1 MTKYGM
7 ATPSTSSTSTPSS
20 NLEPTISQN
29 NGGSGYGNN
38 DNSHIPH
45 MPITGHKLNGHNY
58 LQWSQ
63 SVTMFICG
71 KGRDDYITG
80 ISESPAKED
89 PAFKQWKTENSMV
102 MSWLIN
108 SMTNEIGEN
117 FLLYET
123 AREIWKAAKETYS
136 SSDNTAELFGIESNL
151 YDLRQGELTQLD
163 LFEKYQ
169 WKNQEDS
176 SMYKDILEQKR
187 IFRFLLGLNPYL
199 DEVRSRTLA
208 TKPLPSIREVFSEVR
223 REESRKRIMLG
234 SPNTENSAAEGS
246 ALFVKGNQ
254 NSFNDNKSRKNRPWC
269 EHCKRLGHL
278 KETCWKLFGKPLD
291 WKSRFSKDSRGNT
304 ATGSENTA
312 TSSDNFQNQQADQN
326 IFSREQMDLLQRLF
340 NSQLSQQQ
348 PVIGTGSV
356 AQKGTFL
363 TALNASKGLPKP
375 WIVDSGASDHMTGDR
390 ELFYNFVPNHSNSNV
405 KIADG
410 SLSKVEGTG
419 SITISP
425 NLTLHHVLLVPSLD
439 CSLLSVSKLTND
451 LKCVAKFSVNQ
462 CVFQDSDSGRMIGN
476 ADLHSGLY
484 LLKVESDSSKQFYS
498 ASKVCIPS
506 SSVKFPSS
514 NKDNDVFLW
523 HYRLGHPNFVYLEK
537 LLPSLFINKN
547 PQLFECEVCR
557 LSKQSRQIYPTHG
570 YKQSRPFSLIHSD
583 VWGPSR
589 VPNVTGARWFVS
601 FIDDHTRLTWV
612 FLMKEKSEVSQIFQN
627 FVKMIQNQFET
638 KIQIFRTDNGKEFF
652 NNVLNKFLLQE
663 GIVHQS
669 SCPETPQQNGVSERK
684 NRHILEV
691 ARSLLFTS
699 NVPKFFWGEAV
710 LTATYLINRLPSRVL
725 NFDTPCHV
733 LLKHFPH
740 TRLISHLPIKVFG
753 CTAFVQLTQIHRSK
767 LDPKSIKCLFVGYSP
782 TQKGY
787 KCYSPTTKRFYFSK
801 DVTFMETQSFYDK
814 NKKGAEFESC
824 CFWEMDD
831 KFFPSSY
838 CDITDDLLKSPR
850 NLELQSTKTPQ
861 IFPRNSDI
869 TTTSYPL
876 QTQSPIVY
884 TRNRKTQKQCGVPMQ
899 IEQHQESE
907 PSKTIRENFL
917 ETTIDNRPG
926 DNELPM
932 NSEETRGE
940 SELQPEME
948 DNNSAEKGENELQ
961 KNSILQTE
969 KKDDSELPIAIR
981 KGLRECRNRPIYPLC
996 KYISYDGLSPSFK
1009 AFSANILPV
1018 QVPNSIEEAMKI
1030 PEWVAA
1036 VNEEIRALEKNKTW
1050 EVTELP
1056 KGKHPVGCKWVFT
1069 VKYKADG
1076 SIERFKARL
1085 VAKGFTQSYGID
1097 YEETFAPVAKLN
1109 IIRILLSMAANLDW
1123 KLHQLDVKN
1132 AFLNGELEEEVYMNF
1147 PAGITNYAQK
1157 NLVCR
1162 LKKSLYGLKQSPRA
1176 WFERFSKVVKLSG
1189 FMQCQSD
1196 HTMFVKHSSGGN
1208 ITVLIVY
1215 VDDIILTGNCDEEIQ
1230 KLKCFLAKEFEI
1242 KDLGS
1247 LRYFLGMEI
1256 ARSKEGIMVSQRKY
1270 ILDLLKETG
1279 MTDCKPAETPM
1290 DYTVKLGQIEGSAP
1304 VDKGRYQRLV
1314 GKLIYLSHTRP
1325 DIGFPVSSV
1334 SQFMNKPTE
1343 EHMEAVFRILRYLKL
1358 TPGKGLFF
1366 KKNVSRKVEV
1376 FTDADWAG
1384 SITDR
1389 RSTSGYCTFV
1399 WGNLVTWRNKKQSVV
1414 SRSSAEAEFRAMAHG
1429 ICEGVWLKRVLA
1441 ELKMPIEGAMRLFC
1455 DNQSTI
1461 RIAKNPVHHDRTK
1474 HVEIDRHF
1482 IKEKIEEGSF
1492 DLSYMPTA
1500 SQTADILTKP
1510 LARTVFDE
1518 LCSKLGM
1525 IDIYHPA

>member
-7 ATPSTSSTSTPSS
+7 ATSSTSSTSTPSS
-20 NLEPTISQN
+20 NLEPTISHN

-63 SVTMFICG
+63 SVSMFICG

-89 PAFKQWKTENSMV
+89 PAFKQWKTENNMV

-123 AREIWKAAKETYS
+123 AREIWKVAKETYS

-151 YDLRQGELTQLD
+151 YDLRQGELTVTQYFNNLTRHWQQLD

-187 IFRFLLGLNPYL
+187 IFRFLVWLNPYL
-199 DEVRSRTLA
+199 DEVRGRTLA
-208 TKPLPSIREVFSEVR
+208 TKPFPSIREVFSEVR

-234 SPNTENSAAEGS
+234 SPNTENSVAEGS

-278 KETCWKLFGKPLD
+278 KETCWKLFGKPPD
-291 WKSRFSKDSRGNT
+291 WKSRFSKDSRENT
-304 ATGSENTA
+304 ATGSGNTA

-326 IFSREQMDLLQRLF
+326 IFSREQIDLLQRLF
-340 NSQLSQQQ
+340 NSQQSQQQ

-356 AQKGTFL
+356 AQKGAFL

-390 ELFYNFVPNHSNSNV
+390 ELFYNFVPNHSNFNV
-405 KIADG
+405 KIVDG

-523 HYRLGHPNFVYLEK
+523 HYRLGHSNFVYLEK

-557 LSKQSRQIYPTHG
+557 LSKQSCQIYPTQG

-589 VPNVTGARWFVS
+589 VPNVTGARC
-601 FIDDHTRLTWV
+601 
-612 FLMKEKSEVSQIFQN
+612 QIFQN

-710 LTATYLINRLPSRVL
+710 LTTTYLINRLPSRVL

-733 LLKHFPH
+733 LLKRFPH
-740 TRLISHLPIKVFG
+740 TRLISHLSIKVFG

-767 LDPKSIKCLFVGYSP
+767 LDLKSIKCLFVGYSP

-814 NKKGAEFESC
+814 NKKGAFESC

-831 KFFPSSY
+831 KFCPSSY
-838 CDITDDLLKSPR
+838 CDIIDDLLKSPR

-926 DNELPM
+926 DSELPM

-969 KKDDSELPIAIR
+969 NKDDSELPIAIR
-981 KGLRECRNRPIYPLC
+981 KGLRECRNRPVYPLC

-1030 PEWVAA
+1030 SEWVAA

-1056 KGKHPVGCKWVFT
+1056 KGKHPVGF
-1069 VKYKADG
+1069 
-1076 SIERFKARL
+1076 
-1085 VAKGFTQSYGID
+1085 
-1097 YEETFAPVAKLN
+1097 
-1109 IIRILLSMAANLDW
+1109 
-1123 KLHQLDVKN
+1123 
-1132 AFLNGELEEEVYMNF
+1132 
-1147 PAGITNYAQK
+1147 
-1157 NLVCR
+1157 
-1162 LKKSLYGLKQSPRA
+1162 
-1176 WFERFSKVVKLSG
+1176 
-1189 FMQCQSD
+1189 
-1196 HTMFVKHSSGGN
+1196 
-1208 ITVLIVY
+1208 
-1215 VDDIILTGNCDEEIQ
+1215 
-1230 KLKCFLAKEFEI
+1230 
-1242 KDLGS
+1242 
-1247 LRYFLGMEI
+1247 
-1256 ARSKEGIMVSQRKY
+1256 
-1270 ILDLLKETG
+1270 
-1279 MTDCKPAETPM
+1279 
-1290 DYTVKLGQIEGSAP
+1290 EGSAP
-1304 VDKGRYQRLV
+1304 VDKGKYQRLV

-1399 WGNLVTWRNKKQSVV
+1399 LGNLVTWRSKKQSVV

-1429 ICEGVWLKRVLA
+1429 ICEGVWLKRVLT

-1474 HVEIDRHF
+1474 HVKIDRHF

-1492 DLSYMPTA
+1492 NLFYMPTA